1 MEDVINNIKMLKA
14 IFEDADEITML
25 VNSVYRG
32 ENSKKGWTTEA
43 FILDG
48 IRITSEKVKE
58 IIDKNNN
65 VILTFTLNNK
75 IIGCVH
81 LEKKADTCWLGML
94 SVDVNYQTNGLGK
107 FIIEKSEDFSLKYF
121 GCTEMKMKVI
131 GIRTELINYYFRR
144 GYELTGE
151 TEDFNTSKNVFG
163 KPNQANLC
171 FKILKKVL
179 FIPPV

>member
-1 MEDVINNIKMLKA
+1 MDNLINNIKISTA
-14 IFEDADEITML
+14 VSDDADEIKML

-43 FILDG
+43 YFLDG
-48 IRITSEKVKE
+48 IRITPEKVKE

-81 LEKKADTCWLGML
+81 LEEKDDTCWLGML

-107 FIIEKSEDFSLKYF
+107 FIIEKSEDYSVNIFE
-121 GCTEMKMKVI
+121 CNEMKMKVI
-131 GIRTELINYYFRR
+131 GIRDELINYYLRR
-144 GYELTGE
+144 GYVLTGE
-151 TEDFNTSKNVFG
+151 TEDFNTSKDVFG
-163 KPNQANLC
+163 KPNQTDLC
-171 FKILKKVL
+171 FKILKKQL
-179 FIPPV
+179 YTPHQ